1 MWGYIFAGM
10 LVGALIG
17 AFVMGLAAQAS
28 KIEAKDA
35 AFKLG
40 RDLGFGEG
48 MKRAQSEQRAKHRDR
63 GLKAAE
69 TKKANRASE
78 PFAGQGVA

>member
-10 LVGALIG
+10 LVGAVIG
-17 AFVMGLAAQAS
+17 VAVMGLAAQAS

-40 RDLGFGEG
+40 RELGMGEG
-48 MKRAQSEQRAKHRDR
+48 YRKAQSEQRAKHRDR

-69 TKKANRASE
+69 TKKANRANES
-78 PFAGQGVA
+78 FAGQGVA